1 MANALEQL
9 RELGQSVWYD
19 NIGRRL
25 LTSGEMAALIRNG
38 ITGVTSNPTIFEK
51 AISGSADYDDGL
63 GVLATAGKSPKEAFE
78 ALAVE
83 DIQATADLLR
93 PVYDETKGADGYV
106 SIEVSP
112 RLAYDAEATV
122 NDGRYLFAQADR
134 PNVMI
139 KVPATP
145 QGIPAVQ
152 QLISEG
158 INVNVTLIFAL
169 DMYRKVMEAYLSGL
183 ETLVDAGGDPN
194 KVASVASF
202 FVSRVDTAV
211 DALLRTKIK
220 AGDDSLKPLLGKA
233 AVANARLAY
242 ALFRETF
249 EQKRFEA
256 LQSKGA
262 RFQRPLWA
270 STSTKDPAYA
280 DTLYVDTLVGP
291 DTVNTMPPATV
302 TAVLEHGT
310 PAVTI
315 EGAAPSAQD
324 DLDALTKAGIDM
336 DAVTAKLMTD
346 GVDSFAQSYSAVLDS
361 VWVKMAELTG
371 YRRNDGSLLEHA
383 AICEAALQH
392 LQEDRI
398 VQRIWEKDYTVWR
411 PDPHEITN
419 RLGWL
424 TVTDSM
430 RPMLQDLQAL
440 ANEVREE
447 GYAHVVLMGMGGS
460 SLGTEVLRQSL
471 GSAPSYPELIVLDS
485 TEPGWVEGVSA
496 AIDPGRT
503 LFIAS
508 SKSGGTTEVHSFYR
522 YFKDKVEQAVGSAAT
537 GAHFVAITDSG
548 TSMERLGKDEG
559 FRRVFLNPEDIGGRY
574 SILSLFGL
582 VPAALAGMDVERLL
596 TEADRMRAQCA
607 PSVEAS
613 QNPGAWLGAT
623 LGSLANAG
631 VDKLTL
637 VTSPALASYGLWAEQ
652 LIAESLG
659 KEGKGIIPIAAEP
672 ISNPDHYSNDRLFVY
687 LRLGRDDNDA
697 TDAHIQALDRAGH
710 PTVCLEIRDRY
721 DLGAEFFRWEFATAV
736 AGHILDVHAFD
747 QPNVQEAKDIT
758 QQGLERYR
766 AEGRLPTPAA
776 TPAPAELLAKAQ
788 AGDYVV
794 LQAYLVQSA
803 ELDAALRDL
812 RLAILERYNLPV
824 ASGYGPRYLHSTGQL
839 HKGGPPTGV
848 FIQLVQEHAEEV
860 PIPGEPYGF
869 RVLAESQALGDM
881 EALQSRDRRVARVV
895 LGSDAVSGINVLTA
909 SIK

>member
-1 MANALEQL
+1 
-9 RELGQSVWYD
+9 
-19 NIGRRL
+19 
-25 LTSGEMAALIRNG
+25 
-38 ITGVTSNPTIFEK
+38 
-51 AISGSADYDDGL
+51 
-63 GVLATAGKSPKEAFE
+63 
-78 ALAVE
+78 VE

-93 PVYDETKGADGYV
+93 PVFDETEGADGYV

-112 RLAYDAEATV
+112 RLAYDAEGTI
-122 NDGRYLFAQADR
+122 NDGRHLFAQVDR

-145 QGIPAVQ
+145 EGIPAVR

-169 DMYRKVMEAYLSGL
+169 DMYREVMEAYLSGL
-183 ETLVDAGGDPN
+183 EVFVARGGDPN

-202 FVSRVDTAV
+202 FVSRVDSAV
-211 DALLRTKIK
+211 DALLHTKID
-220 AGDDSLKPLLGKA
+220 AGDDSLKPLLGTA
-233 AVANARLAY
+233 AVANAQLAY

-249 EQKRFEA
+249 EHKRFET

-270 STSTKDPAYA
+270 STSTKDPAYS

-310 PAVTI
+310 PMVTI

-324 DLDALTKAGIDM
+324 GLDALAKAGIDM
-336 DAVTAKLMTD
+336 DAVTSKLLAD
-346 GVDSFAQSYSAVLDS
+346 GVHSFAQSYAAVLDS
-361 VWVKMAELTG
+361 VWAKMAELTG

-383 AICEAALQH
+383 ATCETALQH
-392 LQEDRI
+392 LQNDRI
-398 VQRIWEKDYTVWR
+398 VQRIWDKDHTVWR

-424 TVTDSM
+424 TVTNDM

-440 ANEVREE
+440 ANELRGE

-460 SLGTEVLRQSL
+460 SLGTEVLRHSL
-471 GSAPSYPELIVLDS
+471 GSGPGYPELIVLDS
-485 TEPGWVEGVSA
+485 TEPGWVQGVSA
-496 AIDPGRT
+496 AIDPGST

-508 SKSGGTTEVHSFYR
+508 SKSGGTAEVHSFYR
-522 YFKDKVEQAVGSAAT
+522 YFRDKVEQAVGSSEAGT
-537 GAHFVAITDSG
+537 HFVAITDPG

-574 SILSLFGL
+574 SVLSLFGL

-596 TEADRMRAQCA
+596 TEADRMRGECA
-607 PSVEAS
+607 ATIPPSA
-613 QNPGAWLGAT
+613 NPGAWLGAT
-623 LGSLANAG
+623 LGSLAKAG

-637 VTSPALASYGLWAEQ
+637 VTSPTLGSYGLWAEQ

-659 KEGKGIIPIAAEP
+659 KEGKGIIPIASEP
-672 ISNPDHYSNDRLFVY
+672 ISTPDHYSKDRLFVY
-687 LRLGRDDNDA
+687 LRLDRDDNDA

-710 PTVCLEIRDRY
+710 PTVCLEMRDHY
-721 DLGAEFFRWEFATAV
+721 DLSAEFFRWEFATAV
-736 AGHILDVHAFD
+736 AGHILDVHPFD
-747 QPNVQEAKDIT
+747 QPNVQEAKDLT

-776 TPAPAELLAKAQ
+776 TPTPAELLATAQ

-794 LQAYLVQSA
+794 LQAYLTQSA
-803 ELDAALRDL
+803 ELDATLRDL
-812 RLAILERYNLPV
+812 RLAILERYKLPV

-839 HKGGPPTGV
+839 HKGGPPTGI
-848 FIQLVQEHAEEV
+848 FIQLVQEHADEV
-860 PIPGEPYGF
+860 PIPGEPYSF

-881 EALQSRDRRVARVV
+881 EALQSRDRRVARVS
-895 LGSDAVSGINVLTA
+895 LGSDAVSGIKVLTA
-909 SIK
+909 SLK